1 VPDPSEAF
9 QNRML
14 FGCLTKILHI
24 SSFILLHWNNT
35 HSITNNMTV
44 DRKNHKEEGEE
55 EKKQEEVE
63 TPEPGTPWVGK

>member
-9 QNRML
+9 PKTECFLAVSQKS
-14 FGCLTKILHI
+14 CII
-24 SSFILLHWNNT
+24 SSFILLLKYALN
-35 HSITNNMTV
+35 NNMTV